1 MSEKLKEEYN
11 IYEDILKSVYE
22 IKKLSG
28 NDELNEY
35 ISYIKG
41 VKKGLEISL
50 NNYK

>member
-11 IYEDILKSVYE
+11 IYEDILKSLYE
-22 IKKLSG
+22 IKKISG
-28 NDELNEY
+28 NNELNEY

-41 VKKGLEISL
+41 IKKGLRISL